1 MRLFSRPTLCGVA
14 PLIASAALS
23 LSVPAHAQDVPAAD
37 VSDAAAVGAQMG
49 KNTITIGL
57 GGAYLPDYQGS
68 NDYQFTPAP
77 AALAYINGHTI
88 TLIGN
93 RLSVDLIGDRTNPGW
108 DFQAGPVGVVNL
120 DRTAPSRID
129 DVRVRALGKI
139 GAAVELGGYVGIGKT
154 GVVTS
159 QFDRLSASLSYR
171 KDVGGGH
178 KSTVLAPTINYVT
191 PLSTRAIA
199 GVIVSAERVGEGYA
213 DSYFSIT
220 PAQSLASGLPVYNA
234 RGGWK
239 NWTLGLLGGRSI
251 SGDLR
256 SGWQLFGTV
265 VYRKLLNDFAD
276 SPIVARNGSS
286 NQWLGAVGIAYS
298 F

>member
-139 GAAVELGGYVGIGKT
+139 GAAVELGGYVGIGKV
-154 GVVTS
+154 GVITS
-159 QFDRLSASLSYR
+159 PYDRLSVALSYR
-171 KDVGGGH
+171 HDVTGVHDSGIWQP
-178 KSTVLAPTINYVT
+178 SVNYFT
-191 PLSTRAIA
+191 PLSTKAAVGLFATAEHA
-199 GVIVSAERVGEGYA
+199 GSGYA
-213 DSYFSIT
+213 RRYYSINQG
-220 PAQSLASGLPVYNA
+220 QSLASGLPVYNA
-234 RGGWK
+234 RSGWK
-239 NWTLGLLGGRSI
+239 NWTAGAIGTYSLTGNLLQGWKLVGSVAYGRM
-251 SGDLR
+251 
-256 SGWQLFGTV
+256 
-265 VYRKLLNDFAD
+265 LNDFGD
-276 SPIVARNGSS
+276 SPIVSQAGSRG
-286 NQWLGAVGIAYS
+286 QWLSALGVAYT

>member
-1 MRLFSRPTLCGVA
+1 MRLFSRPNLCGAA

-139 GAAVELGGYVGIGKT
+139 GAAVELGGYVGIGKV
-154 GVVTS
+154 GVITS
-159 QFDRLSASLSYR
+159 PYDRLSVALSYR
-171 KDVGGGH
+171 HDVTGVHDSGIWQP
-178 KSTVLAPTINYVT
+178 SVNYFT
-191 PLSTRAIA
+191 PLSTKAAVGLFATAEHA
-199 GVIVSAERVGEGYA
+199 GSGYA
-213 DSYFSIT
+213 RRYYSIT
-220 PAQSLASGLPVYNA
+220 QGQSIASGLPVYNA
-234 RGGWK
+234 RSGWK
-239 NWTLGLLGGRSI
+239 NWTAGAIGTYSLTGNLLQGWKLVGSVAYGRM
-251 SGDLR
+251 
-256 SGWQLFGTV
+256 
-265 VYRKLLNDFAD
+265 LNDFGD
-276 SPIVARNGSS
+276 SPIVSQAGSRG
-286 NQWLGAVGIAYS
+286 QWLSALGVAYT

>member
-139 GAAVELGGYVGIGKT
+139 GAAVELGGYVGIGKV
-154 GVVTS
+154 GVITS
-159 QFDRLSASLSYR
+159 PYDRLSVALSYR
-171 KDVGGGH
+171 HDVTGVHDSGIWQP
-178 KSTVLAPTINYVT
+178 SVNYFT
-191 PLSTRAIA
+191 PLSTKAAVGLFATAEHA
-199 GVIVSAERVGEGYA
+199 GSGYA
-213 DSYFSIT
+213 RRYYSINQG
-220 PAQSLASGLPVYNA
+220 QSLASGLPVYNA
-234 RGGWK
+234 RSGWK
-239 NWTLGLLGGRSI
+239 NWTTGAIGTYSLTGNLLQGWKLVGSVAYGRM
-251 SGDLR
+251 
-256 SGWQLFGTV
+256 
-265 VYRKLLNDFAD
+265 LNDFGD
-276 SPIVARNGSS
+276 SPIVSQAGSRG
-286 NQWLGAVGIAYS
+286 QWLSALGVAYT

>member
-1 MRLFSRPTLCGVA
+1 MRLFSRPNLCGVA

-93 RLSVDLIGDRTNPGW
+93 RLSIDLIGDRTNPGW

-139 GAAVELGGYVGIGKT
+139 GAAVELGGYVGIGKV
-154 GVVTS
+154 GVITS
-159 QFDRLSASLSYR
+159 PYDRLSVALSYR
-171 KDVGGGH
+171 HDVTGVHDSGIWQP
-178 KSTVLAPTINYVT
+178 SVNYFT
-191 PLSTRAIA
+191 PLSTKAAVGLFATAEHA
-199 GVIVSAERVGEGYA
+199 GSGYA
-213 DSYFSIT
+213 RRYYSINQG
-220 PAQSLASGLPVYNA
+220 QSIASGLPVYNA
-234 RGGWK
+234 RSGWK
-239 NWTLGLLGGRSI
+239 NWTAGAIGTYSLTGNLLQGWKLVGSVAYGRM
-251 SGDLR
+251 
-256 SGWQLFGTV
+256 
-265 VYRKLLNDFAD
+265 LNDFGD
-276 SPIVARNGSS
+276 SPIVSQAGSRG
-286 NQWLGAVGIAYS
+286 QWLSALGVAYT

>member
-1 MRLFSRPTLCGVA
+1 MRLFSRPNLCGVA

-139 GAAVELGGYVGIGKT
+139 GAAVELGGYVGIGKV
-154 GVVTS
+154 GVITS
-159 QFDRLSASLSYR
+159 PYDRLSVALSYR
-171 KDVGGGH
+171 HDVTGVHDSGIWQP
-178 KSTVLAPTINYVT
+178 SVNYFT
-191 PLSTRAIA
+191 PLSTKAAVGLFATAEHA
-199 GVIVSAERVGEGYA
+199 GSGYA
-213 DSYFSIT
+213 RRYYSINQG
-220 PAQSLASGLPVYNA
+220 QSLASGLPVYNA
-234 RGGWK
+234 RSGWK
-239 NWTLGLLGGRSI
+239 NWTAGAIGTYSLTGNLLQGWKLVGSVAYGRM
-251 SGDLR
+251 
-256 SGWQLFGTV
+256 
-265 VYRKLLNDFAD
+265 LNDFGD
-276 SPIVARNGSS
+276 SPIVSQAGSRG
-286 NQWLGAVGIAYS
+286 QWLSALGVAYT

>member
-1 MRLFSRPTLCGVA
+1 MRLFSRPNLCGAA

-139 GAAVELGGYVGIGKT
+139 GAAVELGGYVGIGKI

-159 QFDRLSASLSYR
+159 PYDRLSVSVSYR
-171 KDVGGGH
+171 HDVTGVHDSGIWQP
-178 KSTVLAPTINYVT
+178 SVNYFT
-191 PLSTRAIA
+191 PLSTKAAVGLFATAEHA
-199 GVIVSAERVGEGYA
+199 GRGYA
-213 DSYFSIT
+213 RRYFSIT
-220 PAQSLASGLPVYNA
+220 PDQSAASGLPVYNA
-234 RGGWK
+234 RAGWK
-239 NWTLGLLGGRSI
+239 DWSVGGLATYSITGNLLKGWKLVGGLTYGRELG
-251 SGDLR
+251 
-256 SGWQLFGTV
+256 
-265 VYRKLLNDFAD
+265 NFAD
-276 SPIVARNGSS
+276 SPIVSQVGSRS
-286 NQWLGAVGIAYS
+286 QWLSALGVAYT

>member
-1 MRLFSRPTLCGVA
+1 MRLFSRPNLCGAA

-139 GAAVELGGYVGIGKT
+139 GAAVELGGYVGIGKV
-154 GVVTS
+154 GVITS
-159 QFDRLSASLSYR
+159 PYDRLSVALSYR
-171 KDVGGGH
+171 HDVTGVHDSGIWQP
-178 KSTVLAPTINYVT
+178 SVNYFT
-191 PLSTRAIA
+191 PLSTKAAVGLFATAEHA
-199 GVIVSAERVGEGYA
+199 GSGYA
-213 DSYFSIT
+213 RRYYSINQG
-220 PAQSLASGLPVYNA
+220 QSLASGLPVYNA
-234 RGGWK
+234 RSGWK
-239 NWTLGLLGGRSI
+239 NWTAGAIGTYSLTGNLLQGWKLVGSVAYGRM
-251 SGDLR
+251 
-256 SGWQLFGTV
+256 
-265 VYRKLLNDFAD
+265 LNDFGD
-276 SPIVARNGSS
+276 SPIVSQAGSRG
-286 NQWLGAVGIAYS
+286 QWLSALGVAYT